1 MTFYRTPF
9 EEWVMQWGSL
19 VGLVIAALALIFAAW
34 RFVWIKKVL
43 TQGTA
48 INGTVEDVDI
58 YSREADT
65 SSTTPIFQ
73 RPGIYTYYAL
83 IRYPWQGIDRKV
95 RLNLPLSPSTYQ
107 LFKGRAAELLVLDS
121 TAGKPLLRTVYL
133 DPIGLRRQSLPV
145 GRRS

>member
-58 YSREADT
+58 IAARLTPAAPPR
-65 SSTTPIFQ
+65 SSSGPESTPTT
-73 RPGIYTYYAL
+73 R
-83 IRYPWQGIDRKV
+83 
-95 RLNLPLSPSTYQ
+95 
-107 LFKGRAAELLVLDS
+107 
-121 TAGKPLLRTVYL
+121 
-133 DPIGLRRQSLPV
+133 
-145 GRRS
+145 